1 MTNIQE
7 NGVLA
12 TAQKMIE
19 QHALCDKCLGRQ
31 FGWLS
36 TNTTN
41 SDRGHSLKLTL
52 CMSADEQLKSGKKE
66 IGSNGISVLA
76 GNGMFEPARA
86 IADKNNIVYE
96 TQDTCYL
103 CTIDDESV
111 FERIPLV
118 AERIVGLA
126 KDIEFETFLV
136 GSIPPPFLAE
146 RQDELSAIHSI
157 MHAETLKSH
166 FNREL
171 GIQVHE
177 LIQKPVDFMKPDV
190 VFVYSMESD
199 EMKVQI
205 NPVFIYGKYRK
216 LVRGI
221 PQSKWDCK
229 KCRGK
234 GCDECNG
241 TGRKYPDSISEY
253 VGVPAQSIIDGS
265 RFKFH
270 AAGREDID
278 VLMLGNGRPFVV
290 EITEP
295 RVRTPDLEEIARS
308 INGEAEG
315 KIEVHGLVLT
325 DRYQLQKLKEDA
337 STNVKEYEALIETEK
352 PVTDKELKKV
362 EKSFKAVE
370 IEQRTPHRVSHR
382 RADLVRKKVI
392 HEISLKKH
400 KDGLLKATFKVQ
412 GGTYIKELISG
423 DEGRTIPS
431 IAEKLGT
438 GCKCAE
444 LNVTAIYSEGSEV

>member
-7 NGVLA
+7 NGVLT
-12 TAQKMIE
+12 TAQKLIE
-19 QHALCDKCLGRQ
+19 QQALCDKCLGRQ

-41 SDRGHSLKLTL
+41 NDRGHSLKLTL
-52 CMSADEQLKSGKKE
+52 CMSADAQLKSGKKE
-66 IGSNGISVLA
+66 IGSNVIRLLA
-76 GNGMFEPARA
+76 GNGMFEPART
-86 IADKNNIVYE
+86 IAEKNGIE
-96 TQDTCYL
+96 FEKQDTCYL
-103 CTIDDESV
+103 CTVDDESV
-111 FERIPLV
+111 FEKVPLV

-136 GSIPPPFLAE
+136 GSIPPPLLAE
-146 RQDELSAIHSI
+146 RQDELSGIHSI
-157 MHAETLKSH
+157 MHAETLKSQL
-166 FNREL
+166 NREL
-171 GIQVHE
+171 GIHLHE
-177 LIQKPVDFMKPDV
+177 LLQKSVEFMKPDV

-199 EMKVQI
+199 ELKVQI
-205 NPVFIYGKYRK
+205 NPVFIYGKYKK

-229 KCRGK
+229 KCRGR
-234 GCDECNG
+234 GCDECNE

-295 RVRTPDLEEIARS
+295 RVRTPDLDEIAKT
-308 INGEAEG
+308 INKEADG
-315 KIEVHGLVLT
+315 KIEVYDLVLT
-325 DRYQLQKLKEDA
+325 DRFQLQKLKEDA
-337 STNVKEYEALIETEK
+337 STNVKEYEALIETEN
-352 PVTDKELKKV
+352 PVTDKELKRA
-362 EKSFKAVE
+362 EKEFKGVE

-382 RADLVRKKVI
+382 RADLVRKKTI
-392 HEISLKKH
+392 HEISLKKD

-423 DEGRTIPS
+423 DEGRTNPS

-444 LNVTAIYSEGSEV
+444 LNVTAIYSEGS

>member
-1 MTNIQE
+1 MTDAQE
-7 NGVLA
+7 NGVLV
-12 TAQKMIE
+12 TAQKLIE
-19 QHALCDKCLGRQ
+19 QHTLCDKCLGRQ
-31 FGWLS
+31 FAWLS

-41 SDRGHSLKLTL
+41 YDRGHSLKLTL
-52 CMSADEQLKSGKKE
+52 CMSADAQLKSGKKE
-66 IGSNGISVLA
+66 IGSNALRSLA
-76 GNGMFEPARA
+76 GNGMFEPART
-86 IADKNNIVYE
+86 IAEKNGIE
-96 TQDTCYL
+96 FEKQETCYL

-111 FERIPLV
+111 FEKIPLI

-126 KDIEFETFLV
+126 KDIEFESFLV
-136 GSIPPPFLAE
+136 GSIPPPLLAE
-146 RQDELSAIHSI
+146 RQDELSGIHSI
-157 MHAETLKSH
+157 MHAETLKSQL
-166 FNREL
+166 NREL
-171 GIQVHE
+171 GIQLHE
-177 LIQKPVDFMKPDV
+177 LLQKPVEFMKPDV
-190 VFVYSMESD
+190 VFVYAMESD
-199 EMKVQI
+199 ELKVQI
-205 NPVFIYGKYRK
+205 NPVFIFGTYKK

-229 KCRGK
+229 KCRGR

-278 VLMLGNGRPFVV
+278 VLMLGDGRPFVV

-295 RVRTPDLEEIARS
+295 RIRTPDLEEIAKS
-308 INGEAEG
+308 INKEAEG
-315 KIEVHGLVLT
+315 KIEVYNLVLT
-325 DRYQLQKLKEDA
+325 DRFKLQKLKEDA

-352 PVTDKELKKV
+352 PVTAKELKKV
-362 EKSFKAVE
+362 EKEFKGVE

-382 RADLVRKKVI
+382 RADLVRKKAV

-438 GCKCAE
+438 SCKCAE
-444 LNVTAIYSEGSEV
+444 LNVTAIYSESS